1 MVLEPGTVGAM
12 LRHQA
17 TSFKEVNSTQWE
29 EIELLRTGAIE
40 VKGAYGRLVA
50 DRNAE
55 VIRPGSLIWGSAEIF
70 QLRKS
75 L

>member
-1 MVLEPGTVGAM
+1 MVLGPETVGAM
-12 LRHQA
+12 LRHRV
-17 TSFKEVNSTQWE
+17 TSFKEVNSSQWE
-29 EIELLRTGAIE
+29 EIELLRAGAIE
-40 VKGAYGRLVA
+40 VKDAYGRLVA

-55 VIRPGSLIWGSAEIF
+55 VISPGSLIWRSAEIF